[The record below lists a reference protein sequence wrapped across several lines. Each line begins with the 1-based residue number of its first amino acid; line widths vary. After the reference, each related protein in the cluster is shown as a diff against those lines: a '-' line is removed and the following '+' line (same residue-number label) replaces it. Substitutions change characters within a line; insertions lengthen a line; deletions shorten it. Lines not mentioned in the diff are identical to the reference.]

1 MKENKLEDW
10 KKHLN
15 SLGNLSADEIKSIVD
30 QMKYEIGNLKF
41 QLMVAKEESKRVSD
55 EVPEGFVRKDVYE
68 LMFDK
73 ATRQDNTIENLLNEN
88 SKLKKKF
95 DKAVSEFF
103 ESSKLKKNAN
113 SRMVSK
119 LENRVSELLSEKKEM
134 EEKLERQGKTIQ
146 RLYNDAYQLEGCRYV
161 FSDIP
166 NNFIGNTMVDYM
178 KKFINKDSYKMRVR
192 GQYLDTSK
200 LEVGESWK
208 TYEDGQPISK
218 SKCLRI
224 YIDKKKGEK

>member
-1 MKENKLEDW
+1 MKENKLKEW
-10 KKHLN
+10 KDQIN
-15 SLGNLSADEIKSIVD
+15 SLGDLSADEIKSVVD

-41 QLMVAKEESKRVSD
+41 QIMVAKEESKRVS
-55 EVPEGFVRKDVYE
+55 
-68 LMFDK
+68 
-73 ATRQDNTIENLLNEN
+73 IEQSERVSIQESERVSIEE
-88 SKLKKKF
+88 SKR
-95 DKAVSEFF
+95 VSD
-103 ESSKLKKNAN
+103 AN
-113 SRMVSK
+113 SRMVFK
-119 LENRVSELLSEKKEM
+119 LEDRVSELLSEKKEM

-192 GQYLDTSK
+192 GQYLDNSK
-200 LEVGESWK
+200 LEVGESWN

-224 YIDKKKGEK
+224 YIDKKKVGK

>member
-1 MKENKLEDW
+1 MTENKLEDTILKAW

-15 SLGNLSADEIKSIVD
+15 SLGDLSADEIKSIVD

-55 EVPEGFVRKDVYE
+55 EVPEGFIRKDVYE
-68 LMFDK
+68 MLFDK
-73 ATRQDNTIENLLNEN
+73 CERLE
-88 SKLKKKF
+88 
-95 DKAVSEFF
+95 
-103 ESSKLKKNAN
+103 KNAN

-134 EEKLERQGKTIQ
+134 QEKLERQGKTIQ
-146 RLYNDAYQLEGCRYV
+146 RLYNDAYKIEGCRYV

-224 YIDKKKGEK
+224 YIDKKKGGK

>member
-1 MKENKLEDW
+1 MKKNKLEDW
-10 KKHLN
+10 KKQIN
-15 SLGNLSADEIKSIVD
+15 SLGDLSADEIKSVVD

-41 QLMVAKEESKRVSD
+41 QIMVAKEEGK
-55 EVPEGFVRKDVYE
+55 RKDIQEIVG
-68 LMFDK
+68 D
-73 ATRQDNTIENLLNEN
+73 AN
-88 SKLKKKF
+88 SKMIF
-95 DKAVSEFF
+95 
-103 ESSKLKKNAN
+103 
-113 SRMVSK
+113 K

-146 RLYNDAYQLEGCRYV
+146 RLYNDAYEIEGCRYV

-166 NNFIGNTMVDYM
+166 NNFIGKTMVDYM

-224 YIDKKKGEK
+224 YIDKKKGGK

>member
-1 MKENKLEDW
+1 MRAWQNDYAMDCKSIYEGLIPSALSNLRSTKQMKKNKLEDW
-10 KKHLN
+10 KKQIN
-15 SLGNLSADEIKSIVD
+15 SLGDLSADEIKSVVD
-30 QMKYEIGNLKF
+30 QMKYEIGSLKF
-41 QLMVAKEESKRVSD
+41 QIMVAKEEGK
-55 EVPEGFVRKDVYE
+55 RKDIQEIVG
-68 LMFDK
+68 D
-73 ATRQDNTIENLLNEN
+73 AN
-88 SKLKKKF
+88 SKMIF
-95 DKAVSEFF
+95 
-103 ESSKLKKNAN
+103 
-113 SRMVSK
+113 K

-146 RLYNDAYQLEGCRYV
+146 RLYNDAYEIEGCRYV

-166 NNFIGNTMVDYM
+166 NNFIGKTMVDYM

-224 YIDKKKGEK
+224 YIDKKKGGK

>member
-1 MKENKLEDW
+1 MKENKLKEW

-15 SLGNLSADEIKSIVD
+15 SLGDLSADEIKSIVD

-41 QLMVAKEESKRVSD
+41 QLMVAKEESKRVSIQESKRVSD

-88 SKLKKKF
+88 SKLKK
-95 DKAVSEFF
+95 D
-103 ESSKLKKNAN
+103 AN
-113 SRMVSK
+113 SKMVFK
-119 LENRVSELLSEKKEM
+119 LEERVSELLSQNKEM

-146 RLYNDAYQLEGCRYV
+146 RLYNDAYKIEGCRYV

>member
-1 MKENKLEDW
+1 MKENKLKEL
-10 KKHLN
+10 KEHLN
-15 SLGNLSADEIKSIVD
+15 SLGDLSADEIKSIVD

-41 QLMVAKEESKRVSD
+41 QLMVAKEESKRVS
-55 EVPEGFVRKDVYE
+55 
-68 LMFDK
+68 
-73 ATRQDNTIENLLNEN
+73 IEE
-88 SKLKKKF
+88 SER
-95 DKAVSEFF
+95 VSD
-103 ESSKLKKNAN
+103 AN

-119 LENRVSELLSEKKEM
+119 LENRVSELLFEKKEM
-134 EEKLERQGKTIQ
+134 QEKLERQEKTIH
-146 RLYNDAYQLEGCRYV
+146 RLYNDAYKIEGCRYV

-224 YIDKKKGEK
+224 YIDKKKGGK

>member
-1 MKENKLEDW
+1 MKENKLKEL
-10 KKHLN
+10 KEHLN
-15 SLGNLSADEIKSIVD
+15 SLGDLSADEIKSIVD

-41 QLMVAKEESKRVSD
+41 QLMVAKEESKRVSIQ
-55 EVPEGFVRKDVYE
+55 ESERVS
-68 LMFDK
+68 
-73 ATRQDNTIENLLNEN
+73 IEE
-88 SKLKKKF
+88 SKR
-95 DKAVSEFF
+95 VSD
-103 ESSKLKKNAN
+103 AN
-113 SRMVSK
+113 SRMVFK
-119 LENRVSELLSEKKEM
+119 LEDRVSELLSEKKEM

-200 LEVGESWK
+200 LEVGERWK

-224 YIDKKKGEK
+224 YIDKKKGGK

>member
-1 MKENKLEDW
+1 MKENKLKEW

-15 SLGNLSADEIKSIVD
+15 SLGDLSADEIKSIVD

-41 QLMVAKEESKRVSD
+41 QLMVAKEESKRVSIQ
-55 EVPEGFVRKDVYE
+55 ESERVS
-68 LMFDK
+68 
-73 ATRQDNTIENLLNEN
+73 IEE
-88 SKLKKKF
+88 SKR
-95 DKAVSEFF
+95 VSD
-103 ESSKLKKNAN
+103 AN
-113 SRMVSK
+113 SRMVFK
-119 LENRVSELLSEKKEM
+119 LEERVSELLSEKKEM

-224 YIDKKKGEK
+224 YIDKKKGGK

>member
-1 MKENKLEDW
+1 MKKNKLEDW

-15 SLGNLSADEIKSIVD
+15 SLDNLSADEIKSVVD
-30 QMKYEIGNLKF
+30 QMKYEIGSLKF
-41 QLMVAKEESKRVSD
+41 QIMVAKEEGK
-55 EVPEGFVRKDVYE
+55 RKDIQEIVG
-68 LMFDK
+68 D
-73 ATRQDNTIENLLNEN
+73 AN
-88 SKLKKKF
+88 SKMIF
-95 DKAVSEFF
+95 
-103 ESSKLKKNAN
+103 
-113 SRMVSK
+113 K

-146 RLYNDAYQLEGCRYV
+146 RLYNDAYEIEGCRYV

-166 NNFIGNTMVDYM
+166 NNFIGKTMVDYM

>member
-1 MKENKLEDW
+1 MKENKLKEL
-10 KKHLN
+10 KEHLN
-15 SLGNLSADEIKSIVD
+15 SLGDLSADEIKSIVD

-41 QLMVAKEESKRVSD
+41 QLMVAKEESKRVSIQ
-55 EVPEGFVRKDVYE
+55 ESERVS
-68 LMFDK
+68 
-73 ATRQDNTIENLLNEN
+73 IEE
-88 SKLKKKF
+88 SKR
-95 DKAVSEFF
+95 VSD
-103 ESSKLKKNAN
+103 AN
-113 SRMVSK
+113 SRMVFK
-119 LENRVSELLSEKKEM
+119 LEDRVSELLSEKKEM

-224 YIDKKKGEK
+224 YIDKKKGGK

>member
-1 MKENKLEDW
+1 MKKNKLEDW

-15 SLGNLSADEIKSIVD
+15 SLGDLSADEIRSIVD

-55 EVPEGFVRKDVYE
+55 
-68 LMFDK
+68 
-73 ATRQDNTIENLLNEN
+73 
-88 SKLKKKF
+88 
-95 DKAVSEFF
+95 
-103 ESSKLKKNAN
+103 AN
-113 SRMVSK
+113 SRMVFI
-119 LENRVSELLSEKKEM
+119 LEDRVSELLSENKEM
-134 EEKLERQGKTIQ
+134 KEKLEKQEKTIH
-146 RLYNDAYQLEGCRYV
+146 RLYNDAYKIEGCRYV

-224 YIDKKKGEK
+224 YIDKKKGGK

>member
-1 MKENKLEDW
+1 MRAWQNDYAMDCKSIYEGLIPSALSNFRSTKQMKKNKLEDW

-15 SLGNLSADEIKSIVD
+15 SLDNLSADEIKSVVD

-41 QLMVAKEESKRVSD
+41 QIMVAKEEGK
-55 EVPEGFVRKDVYE
+55 RKDIQEIVG
-68 LMFDK
+68 D
-73 ATRQDNTIENLLNEN
+73 AN
-88 SKLKKKF
+88 SKMIF
-95 DKAVSEFF
+95 
-103 ESSKLKKNAN
+103 
-113 SRMVSK
+113 K

-146 RLYNDAYQLEGCRYV
+146 RLYNDAYEIEGCRYV

-166 NNFIGNTMVDYM
+166 NNFIGKTMVDYM

-224 YIDKKKGEK
+224 YIDKKKGGK

>member
-1 MKENKLEDW
+1 MRAWQNDYAMDCKSIYEGLIPSALSNLRSTKQMKKNKLEDW
-10 KKHLN
+10 KKQIN
-15 SLGNLSADEIKSIVD
+15 SLGDLSADEIKSVVD

-41 QLMVAKEESKRVSD
+41 QIMVAKEEGK
-55 EVPEGFVRKDVYE
+55 RKDIQEIVG
-68 LMFDK
+68 D
-73 ATRQDNTIENLLNEN
+73 AN
-88 SKLKKKF
+88 SKMIF
-95 DKAVSEFF
+95 
-103 ESSKLKKNAN
+103 
-113 SRMVSK
+113 K
-119 LENRVSELLSEKKEM
+119 LEERVSELLSEKKEM

-146 RLYNDAYQLEGCRYV
+146 RLYNDAYEIEGCRYV

-166 NNFIGNTMVDYM
+166 NNFIGKTMVDYM

-224 YIDKKKGEK
+224 YIDKKKGGK